1 MNNNEYGSNNQY
13 GGFNYDQS
21 MYKAGGSAPQSY
33 GQPINNINTNE
44 VQDQNVK
51 TKKTKAP
58 KKTKEGGFGRVAA
71 KAAAAAVI
79 FGLVGGVTFQGVNY
93 FSDKALGK
101 NGGTEQAVIEE
112 DDPSSNVIQQ
122 QQVNTDGSTQTVSY
136 DVAEIVE
143 GAENSIVSI
152 TTKVTTDYTY
162 FFTTGTDEQ
171 TGAGSGII
179 IGKSDKVL
187 YIATNYHVIK
197 SADEINVGF
206 SDGEIVKA
214 DVIGFD
220 EGEDVAV
227 VSVKFSDMKQSTTE
241 KVTIAKIGNSD
252 ELRVGEPAI
261 AIGNAL
267 GYGQSVTVG
276 YISALD
282 RTIEGSDGR
291 YIQTDA
297 AINPGNSGGAL
308 FNAKGEVIGINSVKY
323 VDSKVEGMGFSI
335 PINKAMDIINS
346 IIKGE
351 KKAELYLGIKP
362 VEVGKEYSQ
371 IYGFPE
377 GIYVKEVERNSPA
390 EQGGLYA
397 GDIIVEIEGKEV
409 YTVEE
414 LKSRIQTFNEGDT
427 VQIVVYR
434 SEMGKYNKV
443 TLDITL
449 RAE

>member
-1 MNNNEYGSNNQY
+1 MENNEYGKNNQY

-21 MYKAGGSAPQSY
+21 MYKANNPAPQVY
-33 GQPINNINTNE
+33 EQPVNTMNNINE
-44 VQDQNVK
+44 
-51 TKKTKAP
+51 TKKQKVKAP
-58 KKTKEGGFGRVAA
+58 KEKKEGSFGRVAA
-71 KAAAAAVI
+71 KAAVAAVV
-79 FGLVGGVTFQGVNY
+79 FGLVGGATFQGVNVL
-93 FSDKALGK
+93 SDKALGR
-101 NGGTEQAVIEE
+101 NGGTEQTVIEE
-112 DDPSSNVIQQ
+112 NDPSSNVVQQ
-122 QQVNTDGSTQTVSY
+122 QPVNTGGSTQTVSY
-136 DVAEIVE
+136 DVANIVE

-162 FFTTGTDEQ
+162 FFTAGTDEA

-214 DVIGFD
+214 DVIGYD
-220 EGEDVAV
+220 ENEDVAV

-241 KVTIAKIGNSD
+241 KITIANIGNSD
-252 ELRVGEPAI
+252 DLRVGEPAI

-351 KKAELYLGIKP
+351 KKAELYIGISP
-362 VEVGKEYSQ
+362 VEVDKQYSQ

-414 LKSRIQTFNEGDT
+414 LKNRIQTFNEGDT

-443 TLDITL
+443 TLDVTL
-449 RAE
+449 RAK

>member
-1 MNNNEYGSNNQY
+1 MNNNEYGNNNQY

-21 MYKAGGSAPQSY
+21 MYKAGSPAPQAY
-33 GQPINNINTNE
+33 EQPMNTLNTNE
-44 VQDQNVK
+44 MQNQNVK

-58 KKTKEGGFGRVAA
+58 KEAREGGFGKLASRAA
-71 KAAAAAVI
+71 VAAVI

-93 FSDKALGK
+93 LSDKALGK
-101 NGGTEQAVIEE
+101 NTGTEQAAIED
-112 DDPSSNVIQQ
+112 DDPSGNVVQQ
-122 QQVNTDGSTQTVSY
+122 QPVNTGGSTQTVSY
-136 DVAEIVE
+136 DVADIVE

-179 IGKSDKVL
+179 IGKSDKLL

-214 DVIGFD
+214 DVIGYD
-220 EGEDVAV
+220 EDEDVAV
-227 VSVKFSDMKQSTTE
+227 VSVKFSDMKKSTTE
-241 KVTIAKIGNSD
+241 KVTIANIGNSD

-335 PINKAMDIINS
+335 PINKAMEIINS

-351 KKAELYLGIKP
+351 KKAELYLGIQP
-362 VEVGKEYSQ
+362 VEVGKQYSQ

-443 TLDITL
+443 TLDVTL